1 MINPIY
7 LDDRGGNMLPS
18 SKQRTS
24 ENPSTCN
31 ATYYFLKEESG
42 DWTEKDENMIAWLN
56 YQKWS
61 TNGGR
66 YMTNSFDILQI
77 DYAKKNNLRSP
88 DRFSLDEA
96 ISVAATSRR
105 YGHYANLKKIE
116 LFSRSYSLRPDTFA
130 YLLCCKHSVF
140 NYLLVP
146 RLIVSLSMIIACMSE
161 KGSTSGKQLAYIRYK
176 GLNMNWTWKICN
188 MALTNK
194 NFAEVFSIY
203 YPEENHPI
211 NKLARLLWAK

>member
-1 MINPIY
+1 MIDPIY
-7 LDDRGGNMLPS
+7 LDDRGGNILPS

-42 DWTEKDENMIAWLN
+42 DWSEKDENMIGWLN
-56 YQKWS
+56 HQKSS
-61 TNGGR
+61 TNKGR
-66 YMTNSFDILQI
+66 YMTNSFDVLQI
-77 DYAKKNNLRSP
+77 DHAEKNNLRSP

-105 YGHYANLKKIE
+105 YGHHANLKKIE
-116 LFSRSYSLRPDTFA
+116 LFSRSYSLRPDTLA
-130 YLLCCKHSVF
+130 YLLCCRYSIF

-146 RLIVSLSMIIACMSE
+146 RLIVSLSIILACMSE

-176 GLNMNWTWKICN
+176 GLNMKWTWKICN
-188 MALTNK
+188 MVLTNK

-211 NKLARLLWAK
+211 NKLARVVFN